1 MKKLFLTCFLSGLIL
16 GNLLAQDECTLE
28 LLAAPATPAATML
41 GFSPSEIDKPRDVSD
56 FLVSVANSGFISQLP
71 SNYALEIAPA
81 WLFAGK
87 KISYARFSGN
97 HLADNLW
104 QGLTLSA
111 AVRNN
116 DIDSITQMAFGLKT
130 SLLRGKGFS
139 KNVSQRLELAQAALR
154 DLTDTLVSR
163 LKNDVR
169 YNELLDAGKNA
180 EAEIYRKEF
189 YSNFSDETTQIL
201 EEQLHDIRL
210 TRTGF
215 KLDLTAGIVQ
225 DFPNNRFEQRSV
237 SRAGVWLSGG
247 YEGEKGMSLLF
258 MTRYL
263 HSADLMEESYGI
275 FDGGARFI
283 YAPVESRFIASG
295 EAIYRKPLQTDA
307 LEAGWRAT
315 LNLEYKVM
323 PSMSLNFSYGR
334 NFDGVVNSDGNLVAV
349 LSLFSSFGNKR
360 KVMQ

>member
-1 MKKLFLTCFLSGLIL
+1 MKKVYLPFILSGLL
-16 GNLLAQDECTLE
+16 FGNLLAQDDCTLD

-87 KISYARFSGN
+87 KISYERFSGN
-97 HLADNLW
+97 DWYDNLW
-104 QGLTLSA
+104 QGFTLSA

-116 DIDSITQMAFGLKT
+116 DVDTITQMAFGLKT

-139 KNVSQRLELAQAALR
+139 KNVSRRLAIAQEALQ
-154 DLTDTLVSR
+154 DLTDTLELR
-163 LKNDVR
+163 LKNDSL
-169 YNELLDAGKNA
+169 YNELLDKGKNE
-180 EAEIYRKEF
+180 EAERYREKF
-189 YSNFSDETTQIL
+189 YNHFRNEKTQVL
-201 EEQLHDIRL
+201 QEQLHDIRL

-225 DFPNNRFEQRSV
+225 DFPNSRFEQRSV
-237 SRAGVWLSGG
+237 SRAGIWLSGG
-247 YEGEKGMSLLF
+247 YEGEKGISLLF

-263 HSADLMEESYGI
+263 HNADFMMEAYGT
-275 FDGGARFI
+275 FDGGARLI
-283 YAPVESRFIASG
+283 YAPAESKFTASG
-295 EAIYRKPLQTDA
+295 EAIYRKPLQTNVIPA
-307 LEAGWRAT
+307 SWRAT
-315 LNLEYKVM
+315 LNLEYKFM

-334 NFDGVVNSDGNLVAV
+334 NFDGMVNSNGNLVAV

-360 KVMQ
+360 TVAP